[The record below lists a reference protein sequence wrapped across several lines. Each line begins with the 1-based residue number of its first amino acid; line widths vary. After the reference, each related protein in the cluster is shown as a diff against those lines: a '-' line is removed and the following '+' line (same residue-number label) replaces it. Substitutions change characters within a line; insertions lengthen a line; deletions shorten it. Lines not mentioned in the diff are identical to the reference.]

1 MPHVEVR
8 NHTPFAYESLVLTD
22 EEGIPQFVPLVQA
35 TFSIAHTGQVS
46 LLEERQPPPN
56 IGGEWYGDPA
66 TTSLKLEP
74 QIAFNKPATDVVLL
88 GHAYAPAPGANETQ
102 VGIRIGPLSKVAR
115 VVGDRVLV
123 SRSGVTSVSRPQPF
137 ETIPLVYERAFGGWD
152 RRDPNPAKQRC
163 EPRNPVGVG
172 FRANALDIN
181 DELALPNIEHVDQPF
196 RACGDTP
203 QPAGFGFLAPNWHP
217 RLAFAGTYDDAW
229 EQERKPLLPRDF
241 DRRFFNAA
249 SVGLV
254 APGYL
259 TGTETVTIIGATPQ
273 GRIEF
278 ALPAVPSP
286 ECIVE
291 VRGRR
296 RVSLPTRLDTVI
308 VDMDRYLLT
317 LMWRAHLATR
327 NGPHDVLSVDVQAPG
342 PV

>member
-35 TFSIAHTGQVS
+35 TFSIADTGDVS
-46 LLEERQPPPN
+46 LIEEQPVPN

-66 TTSLKLEP
+66 TASLKVEP
-74 QIAFNKPATDVVLL
+74 QIAFTKSSTDVVLL
-88 GHAYAPAPGANETQ
+88 GHAYAATPGATETQ
-102 VGIRIGPLSKVAR
+102 VGIRIGPLRKVAR
-115 VVGDRVLV
+115 VVGDRFLV
-123 SRSGVTSVSRPQPF
+123 SRSGVTTVSRPRPF
-137 ETIPLVYERAFGGWD
+137 EKIPLVYERAFGGWD
-152 RRDPNPAKQRC
+152 RRDPNPANHRC

-172 FRANALDIN
+172 FRANALDSN
-181 DELALPNIEHVDQPF
+181 DELALPNIEYPDQPF
-196 RACGDTP
+196 RAYGDTP
-203 QPAGFGFLAPNWHP
+203 PPAGFGFLAPNWHP
-217 RLAFAGTYDDAW
+217 RLTFAGTYDAAW
-229 EQERKPLLPRDF
+229 EQQRKPLLPRDF

-249 SVGLV
+249 SVGLI

-259 TGTETVTIIGATPQ
+259 QGNESVTVIGTSTQ
-273 GRIEF
+273 GRIDF
-278 ALPAVPSP
+278 TLPSVASP

-308 VDMDRYLLT
+308 VDTDKYLLT

-327 NGPHDVLSVDVQAPG
+327 NGPHDVLSVEVRTVESQ
-342 PV
+342 